1 MASAAA
7 VYLEAYRRGLEPE
20 PDLTVS
26 AWADMHRVL
35 TGRSS
40 AEPGPWRTSRFP
52 FAREIMDALS
62 VVSDARRV
70 VFQGGRQIAKSEIGL
85 NWIGYVIHHAPG
97 PMLLVE
103 PSVDM
108 AKKTSR
114 QRITP
119 MLVETPALHD
129 RVPVATARAAGNNIF
144 IKEFPGG
151 MLMLTGS
158 NSSAALRST
167 PIRYLFANEA
177 DEYPDTVEDK
187 GSALSIAE
195 ACTNNFPNRKVY
207 ITGNPGI
214 RGASRIEREYL
225 AGDQR
230 RYFIPCPTCGVLDYL
245 TWSGYRDFVG
255 QIEPGHHR
263 IRWEDGAP
271 RTAHMLCGA
280 CGARVEEPAK
290 EWMLANGE
298 WQPTADGDGDTR
310 SYHLSSLYSPF
321 GFKSWAEC
329 AIEFERKRSD
339 PSELRSFVNEV
350 LGETWEE
357 RAEAVDV
364 DTLHSRLERYDAQVP
379 SGVGV
384 LVAAVDVQGDRLEAI
399 VKGYGEAEES
409 WLIEWEA
416 FLGDPAQDAV
426 WLALDKYL
434 CGTFTTAGVRAVGI
448 ECVTIDSGG
457 HHTDEVYR
465 FCRTRTRRKL
475 AAGNTAWTQH
485 LFAVKGGAETKL
497 PLVGRPSRHNR
508 YRTPLYVLCTDTGKG
523 TILARLRIPAAGP
536 GYIHLPNGLDREY
549 CEQLVSEKAIWRY
562 SKGHTGRIWKKQ
574 RDRNE
579 AFDLEVYALAALKI
593 LGEPFIRGLGDR
605 AQVWARRRGEAAPP
619 PAPEPQEPATGGVRA
634 PQNLYR
640 RPRPG
645 GWLNAWRK

>member
-1 MASAAA
+1 
-7 VYLEAYRRGLEPE
+7 
-20 PDLTVS
+20 
-26 AWADMHRVL
+26 
-35 TGRSS
+35 
-40 AEPGPWRTSRFP
+40 
-52 FAREIMDALS
+52 
-62 VVSDARRV
+62 
-70 VFQGGRQIAKSEIGL
+70 
-85 NWIGYVIHHAPG
+85 
-97 PMLLVE
+97 
-103 PSVDM
+103 
-108 AKKTSR
+108 
-114 QRITP
+114 
-119 MLVETPALHD
+119 
-129 RVPVATARAAGNNIF
+129 
-144 IKEFPGG
+144 
-151 MLMLTGS
+151 
-158 NSSAALRST
+158 
-167 PIRYLFANEA
+167 
-177 DEYPDTVEDK
+177 
-187 GSALSIAE
+187 
-195 ACTNNFPNRKVY
+195 
-207 ITGNPGI
+207 
-214 RGASRIEREYL
+214 
-225 AGDQR
+225 
-230 RYFIPCPTCGVLDYL
+230 
-245 TWSGYRDFVG
+245 
-255 QIEPGHHR
+255 
-263 IRWEDGAP
+263 
-271 RTAHMLCGA
+271 
-280 CGARVEEPAK
+280 
-290 EWMLANGE
+290 
-298 WQPTADGDGDTR
+298 
-310 SYHLSSLYSPF
+310 
-321 GFKSWAEC
+321 
-329 AIEFERKRSD
+329 
-339 PSELRSFVNEV
+339 
-350 LGETWEE
+350 
-357 RAEAVDV
+357 
-364 DTLHSRLERYDAQVP
+364 VP